1 MNGRLGVAL
10 AIAWLGAIL
19 VFALLAPLLSTHDPL
34 QPVAAPLT
42 GPSLSMPLGSDALG
56 RDVWSRLAYG
66 ARLTLAAATLST
78 TLTVVIGSVLGLAAA
93 ASGGWTDRTIVAA
106 ANAALAIPGLVLAML
121 IVAAIGPSLTAVV
134 LAVGLGAVPG
144 FARLARTTF
153 LQVREKAYVTASG
166 ALGAGQVVEG
176 TASPSPQRLA
186 FPGFAD
192 DHALRLGAARDHHA
206 HLPRAGRR
214 SLLAGMG
221 SDAQQRAAASDRRAA
236 PGAATRSGDRPH
248 RHRRASPWRPQRR
261 WWIVGLTDCATPASL
276 PASRKVIS
284 SDDLHPHCAG
294 AGL

>member
-19 VFALLAPLLSTHDPL
+19 VFALLAPLLSTHDPF
-34 QPVAAPLT
+34 QPVAAPLN

-106 ANAALAIPGLVLAML
+106 ANATLAIPGLVLAML

-153 LQVREKAYVTASG
+153 LQVRERAYVTASG
-166 ALGAGQVVEG
+166 ALGAGRWWRARHHLLPNAWPSL
-176 TASPSPQRLA
+176 ASLTTTHFAWALLGITTLTFLGLAGDPSLPEWGAMLNSGRQHLLDAPRLA
-186 FPGFAD
+186 LLPGLAI
-192 DHALRLGAARDHHA
+192 ALTVIAVHRLGDRSAA
-206 HLPRAGRR
+206 G
-214 SLLAGMG
+214 G
-221 SDAQQRAAASDRRAA
+221 S
-236 PGAATRSGDRPH
+236 SG
-248 RHRRASPWRPQRR
+248 
-261 WWIVGLTDCATPASL
+261 
-276 PASRKVIS
+276 
-284 SDDLHPHCAG
+284 
-294 AGL
+294 